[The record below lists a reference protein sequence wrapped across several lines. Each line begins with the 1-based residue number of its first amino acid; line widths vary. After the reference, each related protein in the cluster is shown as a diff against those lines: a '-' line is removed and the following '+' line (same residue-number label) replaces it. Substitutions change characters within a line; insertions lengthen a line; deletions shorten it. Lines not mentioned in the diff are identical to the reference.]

1 MSEEKQKRDEI
12 EVSFYIKRAEDV
24 KTSDFN
30 TIILRLCELRDFIE
44 NGSYDKI
51 DIDVNNYNIEALK
64 ELLDNFKIWG
74 C

>member
-44 NGSYDKI
+44 NESYDKI